1 MLSVRHGLFA
11 MITTVVIGLTSCSP
25 PEPIRIGY
33 LGGLSGRVT
42 DLGLSGLNGVKLA
55 VEQRNAAG
63 GIKGRQIEL
72 IEADDQ
78 QDSEMARKAM
88 MKLIDY
94 KVDAV
99 IGPMTSAMAIP
110 TVPLANQARL
120 VMISP
125 TVTTTDLSELDDYFF
140 RVIPSTRVFVKT
152 SADFYFNTLGL
163 RRMRLVYDL
172 RNKSYTESWLKDFH
186 QSFFAFGGTSLPAI
200 GFMSSD
206 GLNFP
211 ELARKA
217 LADQPDGLIILANSV
232 DAAMF
237 CQSIRKLNAKIP
249 IGTSEWA
256 ATERLIELG
265 GKDVEGITIA
275 QFHERQGKQAAY
287 LSFLEAY
294 VRRFKQEPG
303 FAGLYAFDA
312 TNVAL
317 QALGRKSDG
326 QSLKEALLAQNSF
339 AGTQRSIAFDSNGDT
354 LGNTFIIRIE
364 QGRFV
369 PQVSARRAPNND

>member
-11 MITTVVIGLTSCSP
+11 MITTTVIGLSSCSP

-42 DLGLSGLNGVKLA
+42 DLGLSGLYGVKLA
-55 VEQRNAAG
+55 VELRNAAG
-63 GIKGRQIEL
+63 GVKGRQIEL

-99 IGPMTSAMAIP
+99 IGPMTSSMAIP
-110 TVPLANQARL
+110 TVPLANQAGL

-125 TVTTTDLSELDDYFF
+125 TVTTTDLSGLDDYFF
-140 RVIPSTRVFVKT
+140 RIIPATHAFVKT
-152 SADFYFNTLGL
+152 SADYYFNTLGL

-172 RNKSYTESWLKDFH
+172 RNKSYTESWLKDFNRVF
-186 QSFFAFGGTSLPAI
+186 STAGGTLLPAV

-217 LADQPDGLIILANSV
+217 LADNADGLIILANSV

-275 QFHERQGKQAAY
+275 QFHEREGKQPAY
-287 LSFLEAY
+287 LDFREAY
-294 VRRFKQEPG
+294 IRRFKQDPG

-317 QALGRKSDG
+317 QALDKKTAG
-326 QSLKEALLAQNSF
+326 QSLKQALLTQKNF
-339 AGTQRSIAFDSNGDT
+339 AGTQRNIAFDANGDSP
-354 LGNTFIIRIE
+354 GETFIIRIQE
-364 QGRFV
+364 GRFV
-369 PQVSARRAPNND
+369 PQESGQRASKND